1 MARLEVP
8 QLAQDA
14 GWGRNNAVAE
24 KMVAAGRHVVHGPSP
39 AIRMG
44 FRFRHLLQNETPA
57 IVFFYLDKHLPLC
70 NIHRALINRTS
81 ILLRTNQPGVRTGK
95 RRKTTKNREREERQL
110 QVEESPVQYTAIIC
124 YPTLFDINRPATT
137 SAVSTTAPESRA
149 SPQNRELRAA
159 TAY

>member
-1 MARLEVP
+1 M
-8 QLAQDA
+8 
-14 GWGRNNAVAE
+14 
-24 KMVAAGRHVVHGPSP
+24 HGPSP

-95 RRKTTKNREREERQL
+95 RRKRTKKKQRARERERAAGG
-110 QVEESPVQYTAIIC
+110 ESPVQYTAIIC
-124 YPTLFDINRPATT
+124 YPTLSDIYRPATT
-137 SAVSTTAPESRA
+137 SAVSTTATRVTSLAAEPRAESRCRPLGHCCA
-149 SPQNRELRAA
+149 QPSCPMQARRGRGNSRYSPPSSR
-159 TAY
+159 

>member
-81 ILLRTNQPGVRTGK
+81 ILLRTNQPRVRTGK
-95 RRKTTKNREREERQL
+95 RRKTTKKTESEKRESCRWRKALFSTLQL
-110 QVEESPVQYTAIIC
+110 SVTQHYLIS
-124 YPTLFDINRPATT
+124 
-137 SAVSTTAPESRA
+137 TAPRRRLLSRPQHPSHEPRRRIES
-149 SPQNRELRAA
+149 
-159 TAY
+159 